1 MSSFPVYAPT
11 SHPLPVISPASTQ
24 AFDKGILSILNVIKL
39 PLSFQRESD
48 KTLLLLRENR
58 CGIDGLRN
66 GAVPDFSNIW
76 LEDSGSWGLRG
87 VHPVSSNMC
96 VGVWTHDVF
105 RSSVRFLSL
114 CIHTAPL
121 HPGRMPYPLFHPLM
135 LTFKI
140 LSLVSSKALSGAAS
154 RLLPEHCSTTCS
166 GVLGKLLGWNVI

>member
-11 SHPLPVISPASTQ
+11 SHPLPVISPVSTQ

-48 KTLLLLRENR
+48 KTLLLIRENR

-66 GAVPDFSNIW
+66 GAVPGFSNIW

-96 VGVWTHDVF
+96 VGVLGLMTF
-105 RSSVRFLSL
+105 LGRRFVS
-114 CIHTAPL
+114 CPCVSTL
-121 HPGRMPYPLFHPLM
+121 HPSILVACH
-135 LTFKI
+135 I
-140 LSLVSSKALSGAAS
+140 LSFIL
-154 RLLPEHCSTTCS
+154 
-166 GVLGKLLGWNVI
+166 